1 MVEYLKLGYSSLND
15 YSIDFID
22 TLMDSNR
29 TYKFFVDW
37 DKIFNNLKDSLFEIS
52 ILNSLNKVSQ
62 NEVEIK
68 FREILYKYPEVVPI
82 LPTILAIR

>member
-1 MVEYLKLGYSSLND
+1 M
-15 YSIDFID
+15 
-22 TLMDSNR
+22 
-29 TYKFFVDW
+29 DW